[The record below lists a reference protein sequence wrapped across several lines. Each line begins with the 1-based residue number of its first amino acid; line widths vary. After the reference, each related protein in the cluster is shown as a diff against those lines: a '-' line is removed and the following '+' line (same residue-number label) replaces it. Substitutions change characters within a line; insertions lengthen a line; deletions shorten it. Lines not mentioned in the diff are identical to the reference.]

1 MQKASST
8 VLAYADGYS
17 TLEGDSTDMLGGTWQ
32 CGALEQDTVGGCEAV
47 EYLGVESNGQEAVLG
62 IPSFTYLLSHLLL
75 TPLLIYL

>member
-47 EYLGVESNGQEAVLG
+47 EIGRASCRERVLV
-62 IPSFTYLLSHLLL
+62 TV
-75 TPLLIYL
+75 